1 MCCRHCAFCACAV
14 YVQCACAVYTERA
27 VCGNDVARSQ
37 SRQMNELPQNIHFT
51 LNLDEMLAGIVCC
64 APGYISD
71 ACVQYVREV
80 CVLTVCDV
88 YSLCAMCTQCVQCV
102 LTE

>member
-1 MCCRHCAFCACAV
+1 M

-27 VCGNDVARSQ
+27 VCGNDIARSQ

-64 APGYISD
+64 APGYVFD
-71 ACVQYVREV
+71 GV
-80 CVLTVCDV
+80 CV
-88 YSLCAMCTQCVQCV
+88 YSLNNAMCTHCVQCV
-102 LTE
+102 LSVCNVYSLNKCNVYSLNDATSQ